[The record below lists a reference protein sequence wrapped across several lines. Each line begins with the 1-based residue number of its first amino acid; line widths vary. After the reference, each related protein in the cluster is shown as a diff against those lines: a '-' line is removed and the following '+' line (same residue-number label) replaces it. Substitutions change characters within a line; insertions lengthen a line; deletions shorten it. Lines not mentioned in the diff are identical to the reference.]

1 MAMRRVDDGR
11 GRRYFGRD
19 ESRTEECMSYDGD
32 SRDETAASAD
42 AVANEN
48 VQNEEELIDS
58 VGGSSDDTPVERDEA
73 PDLGDALR
81 SMEEEIAE
89 LKNQLLRKSADFD
102 NYRKRMQREKE
113 EFAAYAN
120 RELLLDIVPIIDDF
134 ERAIKSSEESHDF
147 DAFHNGIVMIE
158 KQFTQMLERKWRL
171 QRFDSV
177 GEEFD
182 PQRHEAMMTEDA
194 PGKEHPVVLEDF
206 QKGYL
211 LHDKVLRPAKVKVAM
226 PVAGPSGEEAA
237 PSAEEALSDQG
248 DGE

>member
-1 MAMRRVDDGR
+1 
-11 GRRYFGRD
+11 
-19 ESRTEECMSYDGD
+19 MSYDGD
-32 SRDETAASAD
+32 SREEAAASSDAEVNEHVQD
-42 AVANEN
+42 DEQQLDPVEAAPEAAVAG
-48 VQNEEELIDS
+48 EEAPNL
-58 VGGSSDDTPVERDEA
+58 DEA
-73 PDLGDALR
+73 LHA
-81 SMEEEIAE
+81 MEAEVAE

-171 QRFDSV
+171 KRFDSV

-194 PGKEHPVVLEDF
+194 PGREHPVVLEDF

-226 PVAGPSGEEAA
+226 PSAGSPDDREAA
-237 PSAEEALSDQG
+237 PADDESD
-248 DGE
+248 DGGGE